1 VRKRFDRTIGGEGKL
16 IKREKADRER
26 GISGFWGYD
35 WNKVYIGYCDGA
47 SFGGVMMMGMMMGMT
62 LSRSV
67 DIHECATYAI
77 GAVEVKT
84 GAILHEQGIQYENKF
99 YLSYCIRYSWRI
111 APVLTSTA
119 PIAYVVHSWIS
130 MLKMLRWLPPRL
142 PHELYDC
149 CNGFT
154 LILYTSLTHVLR
166 VTEESIPLV
175 EIRPLMYLK
184 ISS

>member
-1 VRKRFDRTIGGEGKL
+1 MNDE
-16 IKREKADRER
+16 
-26 GISGFWGYD
+26 YD
-35 WNKVYIGYCDGA
+35 MKD
-47 SFGGVMMMGMMMGMT
+47 
-62 LSRSV
+62 
-67 DIHECATYAI
+67 
-77 GAVEVKT
+77 
-84 GAILHEQGIQYENKF
+84 KF

-119 PIAYVVHSWIS
+119 PIAYVVHAWIS

-175 EIRPLMYLK
+175 ETRPLMYLK